1 MNLGEKILEMFIDL
15 PLTNKEKTLFINRK
29 KELNK
34 MENSGRF
41 MHSSIYGIA
50 GETGSGKTTLF
61 NILKFSDKNIE
72 KITIPISEKETK
84 EVIIAD
90 LVYKLCEKVL
100 QNKKF
105 SDFHKYAKKTLDFLE
120 QEETKVKEKGIKI
133 GQIIEG
139 ESKWALQA
147 KARHDLSSI
156 KNRLKKI
163 INSLTS
169 VNKIVLCIDEIDKE
183 QEKDVIIILDS
194 LKHILR
200 YENLLSFI
208 ALPQIMYQQYIEDR
222 SLFFSEGN
230 LENILKDVIPLVT
243 LSDRDIEMMLDKR
256 TQKFPEVL
264 PKDVKELVI
273 DFADGNPR
281 EALLVCQNALLN
293 KTIAK
298 NYNKEDFT
306 LTIDEIKDE
315 MEKFIEK
322 WIYYLK
328 LSSRENQIL
337 KIIYDESVL
346 SKAEIII
353 LVLEKSKIP
362 KSTLRETI
370 ERLIEKKALVETSKD
385 LYKVHRKIKLNYKYF

>member
-230 LENILKDVIPLVT
+230 LENILKDVIPIVA
-243 LSDRDIEMMLDKR
+243 LSDKDVEMMLDKR

-315 MEKFIEK
+315 MEKIG
-322 WIYYLK
+322 
-328 LSSRENQIL
+328 RAH
-337 KIIYDESVL
+337 V
-346 SKAEIII
+346 
-353 LVLEKSKIP
+353 
-362 KSTLRETI
+362 
-370 ERLIEKKALVETSKD
+370 
-385 LYKVHRKIKLNYKYF
+385 